1 MPYPQKTLEE
11 RATYLTLI
19 GLFLSLF
26 IGFLLHKRRTHEEL
40 NLRPFDFTLLGF
52 ATFRLGRLAAYDK
65 VSEPLRRPFT
75 KTEPDPSGAGDTV
88 TPKGVGIRRALG
100 ELLSCPICSGTWIAA
115 ALVYG
120 LGLMP
125 GPTRAFLAIMSAI
138 GVAELLN
145 ATTEALQWTGEAER
159 KQAGSEN

>member
-1 MPYPQKTLEE
+1 MPSKQKTREE

-19 GLFLSLF
+19 GLFFSLF
-26 IGFLLHKRRTHEEL
+26 TGFLLHKRRHNEEL

-52 ATFRLGRLAAYDK
+52 ATYRLGRLAAFDK
-65 VSEPLRRPFT
+65 VSEPLRQPFT
-75 KTEPDPSGAGDTV
+75 KTEPDPSGAGETV
-88 TPKGVGIRRALG
+88 APKGAGARRALG

-115 ALVYG
+115 MLVYG
-120 LGLMP
+120 LGLAP

-145 ATTEALQWTGEAER
+145 AATEALQWTGEAER
-159 KQAGSEN
+159 KQAGSAD

>member
-1 MPYPQKTLEE
+1 MLSKKKALEE
-11 RATYLTLI
+11 RATYLTLM
-19 GLFLSLF
+19 GLFLSF
-26 IGFLLHKRRTHEEL
+26 FTGFLLHKRRSHEDL

-52 ATFRLGRLAAYDK
+52 ATYRLGRLAAYDK

-75 KTEPDPSGAGDTV
+75 KTEPDPSGAGETV
-88 TPKGVGIRRALG
+88 VPKGVGARRALG

-120 LGLMP
+120 LGIAP
-125 GPTRAFLAIMSAI
+125 GPTRVFVAIMSAI

-145 ATTEALQWTGEAER
+145 AATEALQWTGEAGR
-159 KQAGSEN
+159 KQAGSND